1 MVALCRSALAVALVL
16 CGGALGSAGET
27 DIEMVFGVKLPL
39 RDGVKLGAT
48 VFKPREMP
56 GPLPV
61 VFTLTPYGADTY
73 YPRAAYFARN
83 GYVFAL
89 VDVRGR
95 GNSEGEFMPFE
106 NEGRDGHDLVEVLS
120 RHPLASG
127 KVAMWGGSYA
137 GFDQWTTAKELP
149 PHLSTIVPTAAAA
162 TAVDFPFFKNI
173 SMPYL
178 VQWATLTGGRTA
190 NFNLFGDASFWI
202 GRYREAFRRH
212 VAFRDLDTFLGHSS
226 AWFQKTIQHPRP
238 DAYWKAMNPSPEQ
251 FEKLRLPIL
260 TITGHYDDD
269 QPGALWYYR
278 EHMKHASTE
287 AKEKHFLVIGPWDHA
302 GTRTPKREVGGL
314 RFAEASLLDL
324 NKLHKEWYD
333 WTMKDGPRPP
343 FLEKRVAYY
352 VVRAEK
358 WKFADSLEA
367 VEKERR
373 VFFLDSDGK
382 ANDVF
387 RSGSL
392 SGEKPKAASP
402 PDRWTYDPLDLRP
415 ADLEASEIESYLTD
429 ERYVMNTFGN
439 GVVYTT
445 EPIAEDTEVTGFV
458 RFTAFL
464 KLDVPDTDLKVSLY
478 EVQAEGGSVL
488 LAEDQ
493 LRARYRESLEK
504 ETLVPAGQILR
515 YDFDGFPFFSRL
527 VKKGSRLRLFLRCP
541 NSIFLQK
548 NYNSGRPVA
557 EETAADARVAHVSL
571 YHDPAH
577 PSALE
582 IPVGR

>member
-1 MVALCRSALAVALVL
+1 
-16 CGGALGSAGET
+16 
-27 DIEMVFGVKLPL
+27 
-39 RDGVKLGAT
+39 
-48 VFKPREMP
+48 
-56 GPLPV
+56 
-61 VFTLTPYGADTY
+61 
-73 YPRAAYFARN
+73 
-83 GYVFAL
+83 
-89 VDVRGR
+89 
-95 GNSEGEFMPFE
+95 
-106 NEGRDGHDLVEVLS
+106 
-120 RHPLASG
+120 
-127 KVAMWGGSYA
+127 
-137 GFDQWTTAKELP
+137 
-149 PHLSTIVPTAAAA
+149 
-162 TAVDFPFFKNI
+162 
-173 SMPYL
+173 
-178 VQWATLTGGRTA
+178 
-190 NFNLFGDASFWI
+190 
-202 GRYREAFRRH
+202 
-212 VAFRDLDTFLGHSS
+212 
-226 AWFQKTIQHPRP
+226 
-238 DAYWKAMNPSPEQ
+238 
-251 FEKLRLPIL
+251 
-260 TITGHYDDD
+260 
-269 QPGALWYYR
+269 
-278 EHMKHASTE
+278 
-287 AKEKHFLVIGPWDHA
+287 
-302 GTRTPKREVGGL
+302 
-314 RFAEASLLDL
+314 
-324 NKLHKEWYD
+324 
-333 WTMKDGPRPP
+333 
-343 FLEKRVAYY
+343 
-352 VVRAEK
+352 VRAEK